1 MQATS
6 QSRVSFL
13 LPRHL
18 VRAKYTPFIVIS
30 ASFRWLAIAAA
41 TTTLLVACDKKGGP
55 PPQQSVEVTVV
66 TAKAQAVPLTRELV
80 GRLSATRSADVRA
93 RVAGVLQKRLYKEGS
108 TVTAGQAMFQIDP
121 APLRATLAGAEA
133 SLAQAQA
140 AATNAAVTAKRNREL
155 APGGLVSRSALDD
168 SEAAERSTAAQVLQA
183 KAALETARIN
193 LGYATVTSPISGR
206 SGQQRV
212 TEGALVG
219 QGEATLL
226 TTVEQI
232 DPIYVNFDQP
242 AAEIEQ
248 LRRQQTAGTVKLVDG
263 NSARVTVLFQDGTPY
278 PQEGTLDF
286 SDFSVNPT
294 TGALAFRAVVPNSD
308 RRLLPGMYVNLRLM
322 MGELSRAFLV
332 PQAGLQRDAQGP
344 FVRVVGADSK
354 IVQKRVES
362 DLAVGGNW
370 IVTSGLADGDQLVV
384 SNFAKAR
391 PGAMVKVASTASV
404 KASAAPGNGN
414 AADAAPGASPAV
426 PPKSDAPAPAN
437 TPAKQ

>member
-1 MQATS
+1 MQATAP
-6 QSRVSFL
+6 SRVSFL
-13 LPRHL
+13 LPRRF
-18 VRAKYTPFIVIS
+18 VRSNTAFTVIS

-41 TTTLLVACDKKGGP
+41 TATLLGGCGKKGGP

-66 TAKAQAVPLTRELV
+66 TAKAQSVPITRELV

-121 APLRATLAGAEA
+121 APLRAALAGAEA

-155 APGGLVSRSALDD
+155 APGGLVSRAALDD

-193 LGYATVTSPISGR
+193 LGYATVTSPIAGR

-248 LRRQQTAGTVKLVDG
+248 LRRQQTAGTVKLVEG

-278 PQEGTLDF
+278 PQEGKLDF

-294 TGALAFRAVVPNSD
+294 TGALAFRAVVPNPD
-308 RRLLPGMYVNLRLM
+308 RRLLPGMYVNLRLTL
-322 MGELSRAFLV
+322 GELSRAFLV

-344 FVRVVGADSK
+344 FVRVVGADGK
-354 IVQKRVES
+354 VVQKRVES
-362 DLAVGGNW
+362 DLAMGGNW
-370 IVTSGLADGDQLVV
+370 IVTSGLADGDQLIV

-391 PGAMVKVASTASV
+391 PGTMVKIAP
-404 KASAAPGNGN
+404 ASAAP
-414 AADAAPGASPAV
+414 
-426 PPKSDAPAPAN
+426 
-437 TPAKQ
+437 AKQ

>member
-1 MQATS
+1 M
-6 QSRVSFL
+6 
-13 LPRHL
+13 
-18 VRAKYTPFIVIS
+18 
-30 ASFRWLAIAAA
+30 
-41 TTTLLVACDKKGGP
+41 
-55 PPQQSVEVTVV
+55 
-66 TAKAQAVPLTRELV
+66 
-80 GRLSATRSADVRA
+80 
-93 RVAGVLQKRLYKEGS
+93 
-108 TVTAGQAMFQIDP
+108 
-121 APLRATLAGAEA
+121 
-133 SLAQAQA
+133 
-140 AATNAAVTAKRNREL
+140 TAKRNREL

-183 KAALETARIN
+183 KAAVATARIN

-242 AAEIEQ
+242 AAEIER
-248 LRRQQTAGTVKLVDG
+248 LRRQQAAGTVKLVDG
-263 NSARVTVLFQDGTPY
+263 NSARVTVLFQDRTPY

-294 TGALAFRAVVPNSD
+294 TGALAFRAVVPNAD
-308 RRLLPGMYVNLRLM
+308 RRLLPGMYVNLRLT

-344 FVRVVGADSK
+344 FVRVVGTDGK
-354 IVQKRVES
+354 VVQKRVES

-370 IVTSGLADGDQLVV
+370 IVTSGLADGDRVIV

-391 PGAMVKVASTASV
+391 PGTMVKVVTSTSSAA
-404 KASAAPGNGN
+404 KASAAPGSS
-414 AADAAPGASPAV
+414 A
-426 PPKSDAPAPAN
+426 
-437 TPAKQ
+437 PAKQ

>member
-1 MQATS
+1 
-6 QSRVSFL
+6 
-13 LPRHL
+13 
-18 VRAKYTPFIVIS
+18 VIS
-30 ASFRWLAIAAA
+30 ASFRWFAIAAA
-41 TTTLLVACDKKGGP
+41 TATLLVACGKKGGP
-55 PPQQSVEVTVV
+55 PPQQSVEVTVA
-66 TAKAQAVPLTRELV
+66 TAKAQSVPLTRELV

-193 LGYATVTSPISGR
+193 LSYATVTSPIAGR

-294 TGALAFRAVVPNSD
+294 TGALAFRAVVPNPD
-308 RRLLPGMYVNLRLM
+308 RRLLPGMYVSLRLTL
-322 MGELSRAFLV
+322 GELKRAFLV
-332 PQAGLQRDAQGP
+332 PQAGLQRDGQGP
-344 FVRVVGADSK
+344 FVRVVGADGK
-354 IVQKRVES
+354 VVQKRVES
-362 DLAVGGNW
+362 DLALGGNW
-370 IVTSGLADGDQLVV
+370 IVTTGLAEGDQLIV

-391 PGAMVKVASTASV
+391 PGTMVKVVTGASSEGKASGAPSDAGAPAQATGAPNSG
-404 KASAAPGNGN
+404 ASAAGAARGSGARADGSAPSASQNG
-414 AADAAPGASPAV
+414 AA
-426 PPKSDAPAPAN
+426 APAN

>member
-1 MQATS
+1 
-6 QSRVSFL
+6 
-13 LPRHL
+13 
-18 VRAKYTPFIVIS
+18 VRFNIPFIVIS
-30 ASFRWLAIAAA
+30 ASFRWLAISVAAA
-41 TTTLLVACDKKGGP
+41 ALLAGCGKKSGP

-66 TAKAQAVPLTRELV
+66 TAKAQSVPITRELV

-108 TVTAGQAMFQIDP
+108 TVTAGQPLFQIDP

-183 KAALETARIN
+183 KAALASARIN

-248 LRRQQTAGTVKLVDG
+248 LRRQQVAGTVKLVDG

-278 PQEGTLDF
+278 PREGTLDF

-294 TGALAFRAVVPNSD
+294 TGALAFRAVIPNPD
-308 RRLLPGMYVNLRLM
+308 RELLPGMYVNLRLTL
-322 MGELSRAFLV
+322 GELTRAFLV

-344 FVRVVGADSK
+344 FVKVVGADGK
-354 IVQKRVES
+354 VLQKRVTS
-362 DLAVGGNW
+362 DLAMGGNW
-370 IVTSGLADGDQLVV
+370 IVTSGLADGDRLIV
-384 SNFAKAR
+384 SNFGKAR
-391 PGAMVKVASTASV
+391 PGTAVKVAADTPSPE
-404 KASAAPGNGN
+404 SAAGATGS
-414 AADAAPGASPAV
+414 AAASGQATGAPGGAASGPASP
-426 PPKSDAPAPAN
+426 PPARV
-437 TPAKQ
+437 PAKQ

>member
-1 MQATS
+1 
-6 QSRVSFL
+6 
-13 LPRHL
+13 
-18 VRAKYTPFIVIS
+18 VRPNTANHVIP
-30 ASFRWLAIAAA
+30 APLRWLAICAA
-41 TTTLLVACDKKGGP
+41 TVTLLAGCGKKGGP
-55 PPQQSVEVTVV
+55 PPQQSVEVGVI
-66 TAKAQAVPLTRELV
+66 TAKAQSVPITRELV

-108 TVTAGQAMFQIDP
+108 TVKAGQPMFQIDP
-121 APLRATLAGAEA
+121 APLRAVLAGAEA

-155 APGGLVSRSALDD
+155 APGGLVSRSALDE

-193 LGYATVTSPISGR
+193 LGYATVTSPIAGR

-242 AAEIEQ
+242 AAEIER
-248 LRRQQTAGTVKLVDG
+248 LRRQQTEGTVKLVEG
-263 NSARVTVLFQDGTPY
+263 NSARVKVLFTDGTPY
-278 PQEGTLDF
+278 AHEGTLDF

-294 TGALAFRAVVPNSD
+294 TGALAFRAVVPNPEHQ
-308 RRLLPGMYVNLRLM
+308 LLPGMYVNVHLT
-322 MGELSRAFLV
+322 MGERNHAYLV

-344 FVRVVGADSK
+344 YVRVVDANGKVA
-354 IVQKRVES
+354 QKRVES

-370 IVTSGLADGDQLVV
+370 IVTKGLSDGDRLIV
-384 SNFAKAR
+384 SNFGKAR
-391 PGAMVKVASTASV
+391 PGTAVKV
-404 KASAAPGNGN
+404 SATPAPDT
-414 AADAAPGASPAV
+414 ADAAPATARGAAGASSQP
-426 PPKSDAPAPAN
+426 
-437 TPAKQ
+437 Q

>member
-1 MQATS
+1 MCSALTARFSTQQRSPFGEYVRQRTDHGPGSGKLCATQRFVHS
-6 QSRVSFL
+6 NTD
-13 LPRHL
+13 P
-18 VRAKYTPFIVIS
+18 TVIS
-30 ASFRWLAIAAA
+30 ASLRWLAISAVTAA
-41 TTTLLVACDKKGGP
+41 LLTGCGKKGGP

-66 TAKAQAVPLTRELV
+66 TAKGQPVPITRELV

-108 TVTAGQAMFQIDP
+108 TVSAGQPLFQIDP

-183 KAALETARIN
+183 RAAVETARIN
-193 LGYATVTSPISGR
+193 LGYATVTSPIPGR

-248 LRRQQTAGTVKLVDG
+248 LRRQQVEGTIKLVDG

-278 PQEGTLDF
+278 AREGTLDF

-294 TGALAFRAVVPNSD
+294 TGALAFRAVIPNPD
-308 RRLLPGMYVNLRLM
+308 RQLLPGMYVNLRLTL
-322 MGELSRAFLV
+322 GELNRAFLV

-344 FVRVVGADSK
+344 FVKVVGADGK
-354 IVQKRVES
+354 VAQKRVAS

-370 IVTSGLADGDQLVV
+370 IVTRGLADGDRLIV

-391 PGAMVKVASTASV
+391 PGMAVKVA
-404 KASAAPGNGN
+404 G
-414 AADAAPGASPAV
+414 
-426 PPKSDAPAPAN
+426 DAPSAPAASS
-437 TPAKQ
+437 AKQ

>member
-1 MQATS
+1 MI
-6 QSRVSFL
+6 
-13 LPRHL
+13 P
-18 VRAKYTPFIVIS
+18 TPLRWFAIS
-30 ASFRWLAIAAA
+30 AATAALLAGCA
-41 TTTLLVACDKKGGP
+41 KKGGP
-55 PPQQSVEVTVV
+55 PPQQSVEVTVIS
-66 TAKAQAVPLTRELV
+66 AKAQSVPITRELV

-93 RVAGVLQKRLYKEGS
+93 RVAGVLQKRIYKEGS
-108 TVTAGQAMFQIDP
+108 TVAAGQPMFQIDP
-121 APLRATLAGAEA
+121 APLRAAQSGAEA

-155 APGGLVSRSALDD
+155 APGGLISRSMLDD

-242 AAEIEQ
+242 AAEIGS
-248 LRRQQTAGTVKLVDG
+248 LRRQQTAGTIKLVDG

-278 PQEGTLDF
+278 AKEGTLDF

-308 RRLLPGMYVNLRLM
+308 RQLLPGMYVNLRLTL
-322 MGELSRAFLV
+322 GDLNHAYLV
-332 PQAGLQRDAQGP
+332 PQAGIQRDTQGP
-344 FVRVVGADSK
+344 FVKVVGADGK
-354 IVQKRVES
+354 VAQKRVTS

-370 IVTSGLADGDQLVV
+370 IVTSGLADGDQVIV
-384 SNFAKAR
+384 SNFGKAR
-391 PGAMVKVASTASV
+391 PGMPVKVAGSAPA
-404 KASAAPGNGN
+404 ASAAQ
-414 AADAAPGASPAV
+414 
-426 PPKSDAPAPAN
+426 PAN
-437 TPAKQ
+437 SASKQQ

>member
-1 MQATS
+1 MRSKTA
-6 QSRVSFL
+6 L
-13 LPRHL
+13 
-18 VRAKYTPFIVIS
+18 IVIP
-30 ASFRWLAIAAA
+30 ASLRWLAVSAAIA
-41 TTTLLVACDKKGGP
+41 TLLAACGKKAGP
-55 PPQQSVEVTVV
+55 PPAQSVEVSVV
-66 TAKAQAVPLTRELV
+66 TARAQSVPITRELV

-108 TVTAGQAMFQIDP
+108 TVTAGQPMFQIDP
-121 APLRATLAGAEA
+121 APLRAVLAGAEA

-183 KAALETARIN
+183 KAAVETARIN
-193 LGYATVTSPISGR
+193 LGYATVTSPIAGR

-248 LRRQQTAGTVKLVDG
+248 LRRQQVAGSIKLVEG
-263 NSARVTVLFQDGTPY
+263 SSSRVQVLFTDGTPY
-278 PQEGTLDF
+278 AREGTLDF

-294 TGALAFRAVVPNSD
+294 TGALAFRAVVPNPD
-308 RRLLPGMYVNLRLM
+308 RQLLPGMYVNLRLTL
-322 MGELSRAFLV
+322 GELNHAFLV
-332 PQAGLQRDAQGP
+332 PQAGLQRDGQGP
-344 FVRVVGADSK
+344 YVKVVGADGK
-354 IVQKRVES
+354 VAQKRVES
-362 DLAVGGNW
+362 DLAVGGSW
-370 IVTSGLADGDQLVV
+370 IVTKGLNDGDQLIV
-384 SNFAKAR
+384 SNFGKAR
-391 PGAMVKVASTASV
+391 PGTAVKVTPATAT
-404 KASAAPGNGN
+404 ASAA
-414 AADAAPGASPAV
+414 AD
-426 PPKSDAPAPAN
+426 
-437 TPAKQ
+437 PAKQ